1 MLDNDSESRK
11 RNLRLRTYAIVPLS
25 RSTGLIEW
33 IQNTSTIKSIVG
45 EQWKKHN
52 IKGEMQDIKAKAV
65 AAHLGET
72 HEQIWDKVKEE
83 IKPVLG
89 TWMAD
94 HFPSPE
100 IWYEARINFVR
111 STAIWSMIGYVI
123 GLGDRHGDNILIH

>member
-1 MLDNDSESRK
+1 MLENDAESRK

-33 IQNTSTIKSIVG
+33 IQNTSTLKTIVG

-52 IKGEMQDIKAKAV
+52 VKGEMQDIKQKAV
-65 AAHLGET
+65 AAKMGEN
-72 HEQIWDKVKEE
+72 HEQIWEKVKDE
-83 IKPVLG
+83 IRPVLG
-89 TWMAD
+89 AWMAD